1 MDSDN
6 LYPRSGAYR
15 PTEPSTQVADRAK
28 ESAQTLKAMPIIEDL
43 LIRFEEKIAF
53 YGSVESVPE
62 EVLTIPDEF
71 MHIVAANKII
81 KGLLEAELDYLR
93 DLVKTHVS

>member
-1 MDSDN
+1 
-6 LYPRSGAYR
+6 
-15 PTEPSTQVADRAK
+15 
-28 ESAQTLKAMPIIEDL
+28 MPIIEDL

-62 EVLTIPDEF
+62 EVLTLPDEF
-71 MHIVAANKII
+71 MHIVTANKII
-81 KGLLEAELDYLR
+81 KGLLEAELDYLQ